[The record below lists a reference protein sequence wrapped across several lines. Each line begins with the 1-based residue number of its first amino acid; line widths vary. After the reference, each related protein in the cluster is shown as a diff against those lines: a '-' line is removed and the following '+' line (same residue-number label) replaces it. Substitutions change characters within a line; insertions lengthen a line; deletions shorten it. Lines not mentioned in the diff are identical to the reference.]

1 MHSRIMFVNRSPR
14 PSARY
19 VPYKTA
25 LLIVGGATGLVGMLL
40 DVHWMVVLAI
50 AIVGVGFLLRF
61 LPGPDETDNGVR
73 PDHIPPG
80 GSE

>member
-1 MHSRIMFVNRSPR
+1 MNRSR
-14 PSARY
+14 HHSARH

-40 DVHWMVVLAI
+40 DIHWMVLLAI

-61 LPGPDETDNGVR
+61 LPGPDESDDGVR